1 MTVFE
6 FHLTYMIN
14 ICSTFLEQTY
24 MDLVQKKKCPY
35 HSWYGSTLHIF
46 LFQVRP
52 LILLSSLL
60 YGAVYFVKGLTKIDH
75 GHTGI
80 YKTKN

>member
-24 MDLVQKKKCPY
+24 MDLVQKKNGCPY
-35 HSWYGSTLHIF
+35 HSWYGSTFTH
-46 LFQVRP
+46 
-52 LILLSSLL
+52 LSFS
-60 YGAVYFVKGLTKIDH
+60 GSSTNFAF
-75 GHTGI
+75 
-80 YKTKN
+80 